1 MVAISTSALTKDTG
15 TRSYNT
21 NLISRKV
28 DATLLLLAFLAIAA
42 NVAWILR
49 KHRISIGR
57 SRSHATV
64 KNLLFGVLVALP
76 FVIVRLMYTA
86 VY

>member
-42 NVAWILR
+42 NVA
-49 KHRISIGR
+49 
-57 SRSHATV
+57 
-64 KNLLFGVLVALP
+64 
-76 FVIVRLMYTA
+76 
-86 VY
+86 